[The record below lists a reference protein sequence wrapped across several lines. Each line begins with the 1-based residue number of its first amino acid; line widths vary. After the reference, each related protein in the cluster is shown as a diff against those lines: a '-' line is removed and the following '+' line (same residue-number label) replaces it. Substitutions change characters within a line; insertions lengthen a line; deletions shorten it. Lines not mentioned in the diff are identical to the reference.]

1 MSAALDKV
9 FSRTPRQRRL
19 TVAALVAVVVAVP
32 LAVAGLFTAA
42 LASADDRVDTIPA
55 IVVNNDEF
63 VTTTLPDGT
72 TPSDGTGQVLA
83 GRLLVTELTALGP
96 SDAGTAGFDW
106 TISNTADAQAALAAG
121 DAYAILTIPRDFS
134 ASITSLSG
142 SSPVQADLDIR
153 TDDAHSYLAGSLAQS
168 VGSALTGAFGQA
180 ITAQYLEG
188 LYTNL
193 AVLGSSLTDAAD
205 GAAALSTGVSGV
217 KAGLDSLATGTSA
230 AATGAASAA
239 SGSTSYASGVASYTD
254 GVSGVS
260 AGLTQL
266 NAAAAALGPL
276 ETGLPAYAS
285 GVAETAAAFTALNAQ
300 MQADPQVAGY
310 AAALAQIQGGLTAL
324 GAQSSGIGAAGT
336 GIGSVLDGISTS
348 TTGARTLA
356 AGGPAL
362 SNGATDLATGVQ
374 GISAGL
380 GTLATGTQ
388 SAQAG
393 ARALEAGAGELA
405 TGLADGAAGASVF
418 IDTDAVTTA
427 AVVSEPVGVTTARDH
442 AIDSVGPIIGMI
454 FVPIGLWIGALVVF
468 LLFKP
473 LSAAALASTAS
484 TGRLVRRGLGLA
496 FAIAAGQAVLVT
508 VLLHTALAV
517 SWTLLPATLGFALLL
532 GFVFVTVHHWLSV
545 AFGRVGIVIS
555 LVLLALQLASA
566 SGLYPIEL
574 VATPFQALSPFLPLT
589 WAVTGLQ
596 SILSE
601 SGGADVAA
609 AAAILLLFAIGSV
622 LLSFWSV
629 SRARGARSF
638 GLGPALA

>member
-1 MSAALDKV
+1 MSTALDKL
-9 FSRTPRQRRL
+9 FSRGPRRRRL
-19 TVAALVAVVVAVP
+19 TVAALMTVVVAVP

-55 IVVNNDEF
+55 IVVNNDES
-63 VTTTLPDGT
+63 VTTILPDGT
-72 TPSDGTGQVLA
+72 EQQVLA
-83 GRLLVTELTALGP
+83 GRLLVTELTAP
-96 SDAGTAGFDW
+96 SPSEAGADSTAGFDW

-168 VGSALTGAFGQA
+168 VGSAMTGAFGQA

-193 AVLGSSLTDAAD
+193 ALLGSSLTDAAD
-205 GAAALSTGVSGV
+205 GAAALSTGVSGL
-217 KAGLDSLATGTSA
+217 ATGLDSLAAGTA
-230 AATGAASAA
+230 TAATGAASAA
-239 SGSTSYASGVASYTD
+239 SGATSYASGVASYSD
-254 GVSGVS
+254 GVTGLS

-266 NAAAAALGPL
+266 NSGAIALAPL

-285 GVAETAAAFTALNAQ
+285 GVQGTAAAFTALNAQ
-300 MQADPQVAGY
+300 MQADPNVAAY
-310 AAALAQIQGGLTAL
+310 AGALAQIQGGLTAL

-336 GIGSVLDGISTS
+336 GIGSVLEGISS
-348 TTGARTLA
+348 SATGAGTLA

-362 SNGATDLATGVQ
+362 SSGASDLATGVQ

-380 GTLATGTQ
+380 GTLASGTQ
-388 SAQAG
+388 SAQTG
-393 ARALEAGAGELA
+393 VHALEAGAGELA

-418 IDTDAVTTA
+418 TDTDAVTTA
-427 AVVSEPVGVTTARDH
+427 AVVSEPVSVTTARDH

-454 FVPIGLWIGALVVF
+454 FVPVGLWIGALVVF
-468 LLFKP
+468 LLFRP
-473 LSAAALASTAS
+473 LTAAALASTTS
-484 TGRLVRRGLGLA
+484 TGRLLRRGLGRS
-496 FAIAAGQAVLVT
+496 FAIVAGQAVLVT
-508 VLLHTALAV
+508 VLLHTALDVA
-517 SWTLLPATLGFALLL
+517 WTLLPATLGFTLLL
-532 GFVFVTVHHWLSV
+532 AFVFVAVHHWLSV
-545 AFGRVGIVIS
+545 AFGRVGIIIS

-574 VATPFQALSPFLPLT
+574 VAAPFQTLSPLLPLT

-596 SILSE
+596 AIVSE

-609 AAAILLLFAIGSV
+609 AAAVLLLFAIGSV

-629 SRARGARSF
+629 ARARGARSF
-638 GLGPALA
+638 GLGLARA

>member
-1 MSAALDKV
+1 MSTALDKL
-9 FSRTPRQRRL
+9 FSRTARQRRL

-32 LAVAGLFTAA
+32 LAVAGLFTVA
-42 LASADDRVDTIPA
+42 LVSADDRVDTIPA

-72 TPSDGTGQVLA
+72 EQQVLA
-83 GRLLVTELTALGP
+83 GRLLVTELTAP
-96 SDAGTAGFDW
+96 SASDASTAGFDW

-121 DAYAILTIPRDFS
+121 DAYAILTIPSDFS
-134 ASITSLSG
+134 ASINSLSG
-142 SSPVQADLDIR
+142 STPVQADLDIR

-168 VGSALTGAFGQA
+168 VGSAMAGAFGQA

-193 AVLGSSLTDAAD
+193 ALLGSSLTDAAD

-217 KAGLDSLATGTSA
+217 KAGLDSLAAGTA
-230 AATGAASAA
+230 TAATGAASAA
-239 SGSTSYASGVASYTD
+239 SGATSYASGVASYTD
-254 GVSGVS
+254 GVTGLS
-260 AGLTQL
+260 AGLTEL
-266 NAAAAALGPL
+266 KSGAGALAPL

-285 GVAETAAAFTALNAQ
+285 GVQGTAAAFTALNAQ
-300 MQADPQVAGY
+300 MQADPNVAAY
-310 AAALAQIQGGLTAL
+310 AGALAQIQGGLTAL
-324 GAQSSGIGAAGT
+324 GAQSPGIGAAGT
-336 GIGSVLDGISTS
+336 GIGSVLDGISS
-348 TTGARTLA
+348 SANGALTLA

-362 SNGATDLATGVQ
+362 SSGASDLATGVQ

-380 GTLATGTQ
+380 GTLASGTQ

-393 ARALEAGAGELA
+393 THALEAGAAELA

-418 IDTDAVTTA
+418 TDTDTDAATTA
-427 AVVSEPVGVTTARDH
+427 AVVSEPVSVTTERDH
-442 AIDSVGPIIGMI
+442 LIDSAGPIIGMI
-454 FVPIGLWIGALVVF
+454 FVPVGLWIGALVVF

-473 LSAAALASTAS
+473 LTASALASTTS
-484 TGRLVRRGLGLA
+484 TGRLLRRGLGRA
-496 FAIAAGQAVLVT
+496 FAIVAGQAVLVT
-508 VLLHTALAV
+508 VLLHTALDVA
-517 SWTLLPATLGFALLL
+517 WTLLPATLGFALLL
-532 GFVFVTVHHWLSV
+532 AFVFVAVQHWLSV

-555 LVLLALQLASA
+555 LVLLALQLAAA

-574 VATPFQALSPFLPLT
+574 VAAPFQALSPFLPLT
-589 WAVTGLQ
+589 WAVNGLQ
-596 SILSE
+596 AIVSE

-629 SRARGARSF
+629 ARARGARSF
-638 GLGPALA
+638 GLGLARA

>member
-1 MSAALDKV
+1 MSTALDKL

-72 TPSDGTGQVLA
+72 EQQVLA
-83 GRLLVTELTALGP
+83 GRLLVTELTAP
-96 SDAGTAGFDW
+96 SPSSDSTAGFDW

-121 DAYAILTIPRDFS
+121 DAYAILTIPNDFS

-142 SSPVQADLDIR
+142 TTPVQADLDIR

-168 VGSALTGAFGQA
+168 VGSAMTGAFGQA

-193 AVLGSSLTDAAD
+193 ALLGSSLTDAAD

-217 KAGLDSLATGTSA
+217 AAGLDSLAAGTA
-230 AATGAASAA
+230 TAATGAASAA
-239 SGSTSYASGVASYTD
+239 SGATSYASGVASYTD
-254 GVSGVS
+254 GVSGLS

-266 NAAAAALGPL
+266 NSGAAALAPL

-285 GVAETAAAFTALNAQ
+285 GVAGTAAAFTALNTQ
-300 MQADPQVAGY
+300 MQADPNVAAY
-310 AAALAQIQGGLTAL
+310 AGALAQIQGGLTAL

-336 GIGSVLDGISTS
+336 GIGSVLDGLASS
-348 TTGARTLA
+348 ATGARALA

-362 SNGATDLATGVQ
+362 SSGASDLATGVQ
-374 GISAGL
+374 GISGGL
-380 GTLATGTQ
+380 DTLASGTQ
-388 SAQAG
+388 SAQTG
-393 ARALEAGAGELA
+393 AHALDAGAGELA

-418 IDTDAVTTA
+418 IDTDAVATA
-427 AVVSEPVGVTTARDH
+427 AVVAEPVGVTTARDH
-442 AIDSVGPIIGMI
+442 AIDSVGPVLGMI
-454 FVPIGLWIGALVVF
+454 FVPVGLWIGALVVF

-473 LSAAALASTAS
+473 LTAAALGSTAS
-484 TGRLVRRGLGLA
+484 TGRLLRRGLGQA

-508 VLLHTALAV
+508 VLLHTALDVA
-517 SWTLLPATLGFALLL
+517 WTLLPATLGFALLL
-532 GFVFVTVHHWLSV
+532 AFVFVAVHHWLSV

-555 LVLLALQLASA
+555 LVLLALQLAAA

-574 VATPFQALSPFLPLT
+574 VATPFQGLSPFLPLT
-589 WAVTGLQ
+589 WAVNGLQ
-596 SILSE
+596 AIVSE
-601 SGGADVAA
+601 SGGADVASA
-609 AAAILLLFAIGSV
+609 VAILLLFAIGSV

-629 SRARGARSF
+629 ARARGARSF
-638 GLGPALA
+638 GLGLARA

>member
-1 MSAALDKV
+1 MSTALDKL
-9 FSRTPRQRRL
+9 FSRTARQRRL

-32 LAVAGLFTAA
+32 LAVAGLFTVA
-42 LASADDRVDTIPA
+42 LVSADDRVDTIPA

-72 TPSDGTGQVLA
+72 EQQVLA
-83 GRLLVTELTALGP
+83 GRLLVTELTAP
-96 SDAGTAGFDW
+96 SASDASTAGFDW

-121 DAYAILTIPRDFS
+121 DAYAILTIPSDFS
-134 ASITSLSG
+134 ASINSLSG
-142 SSPVQADLDIR
+142 STPVQADLDIR

-168 VGSALTGAFGQA
+168 VGSAMTGAFGQA

-193 AVLGSSLTDAAD
+193 ALLGSSLTDAAD

-217 KAGLDSLATGTSA
+217 KAGLDSLAAGTA
-230 AATGAASAA
+230 TAATGAASAA
-239 SGSTSYASGVASYTD
+239 SGATSYASGVASYTD
-254 GVSGVS
+254 GVTGLS
-260 AGLTQL
+260 AGLTEL
-266 NAAAAALGPL
+266 KSGAGALAPL

-285 GVAETAAAFTALNAQ
+285 GVQGTAAAFTALNAQ
-300 MQADPQVAGY
+300 MQADPNVAAY
-310 AAALAQIQGGLTAL
+310 AGALAQIQGGLTAL
-324 GAQSSGIGAAGT
+324 GAQSPGIGAAGT
-336 GIGSVLDGISTS
+336 GIGSVLDGISS
-348 TTGARTLA
+348 SANGALTLA

-362 SNGATDLATGVQ
+362 SSGASDLATGVQ

-380 GTLATGTQ
+380 GTLASGTQ

-393 ARALEAGAGELA
+393 THALEAGAAELA

-418 IDTDAVTTA
+418 TDTDTDAATTA
-427 AVVSEPVGVTTARDH
+427 AVVSEPVSVTTERDH
-442 AIDSVGPIIGMI
+442 LIDSAGPIIGMI
-454 FVPIGLWIGALVVF
+454 FVPVGLWIGALVVF

-473 LSAAALASTAS
+473 LTASALASTTS
-484 TGRLVRRGLGLA
+484 TGRLLRRGLGRA
-496 FAIAAGQAVLVT
+496 FAIVAGQAVLVT
-508 VLLHTALAV
+508 VLLHTALDVA
-517 SWTLLPATLGFALLL
+517 WTLLPATLGFALLL
-532 GFVFVTVHHWLSV
+532 AFVFVAVQHWLSV

-555 LVLLALQLASA
+555 LVLLALQLAAA

-574 VATPFQALSPFLPLT
+574 VAAPFQALSPFLPLT
-589 WAVTGLQ
+589 WAVNGLQ
-596 SILSE
+596 AIVSE

-629 SRARGARSF
+629 ARARGARSF
-638 GLGPALA
+638 GLGLARA

>member
-1 MSAALDKV
+1 MSTALDKL
-9 FSRTPRQRRL
+9 FSRTARQRRL

-32 LAVAGLFTAA
+32 LAVAGLFTVA
-42 LASADDRVDTIPA
+42 LVSADDRVDTIPA

-72 TPSDGTGQVLA
+72 EQQVLA
-83 GRLLVTELTALGP
+83 GRLLVTELTAP
-96 SDAGTAGFDW
+96 SASDASTAGFDW

-121 DAYAILTIPRDFS
+121 DAYAILTIPSDFS
-134 ASITSLSG
+134 ASINSLSG
-142 SSPVQADLDIR
+142 STPVQADLDIR

-168 VGSALTGAFGQA
+168 VGSAMTGAFGQA

-193 AVLGSSLTDAAD
+193 ALLGSSLTDAAD

-217 KAGLDSLATGTSA
+217 KAGLDSLAAGTA
-230 AATGAASAA
+230 TAATGAASAA
-239 SGSTSYASGVASYTD
+239 SRATSYASGVASYTD
-254 GVSGVS
+254 GVTGLS
-260 AGLTQL
+260 AGLTEL
-266 NAAAAALGPL
+266 KSGAGALAPL

-285 GVAETAAAFTALNAQ
+285 GVQGTAAAFTALNAQ
-300 MQADPQVAGY
+300 MQADPNVAAY
-310 AAALAQIQGGLTAL
+310 AGALAQIQGGLTAL
-324 GAQSSGIGAAGT
+324 GAQSPGIGAAGT
-336 GIGSVLDGISTS
+336 GIGSVLDGISS
-348 TTGARTLA
+348 SANGALTLA

-362 SNGATDLATGVQ
+362 SSGASDLATGVQ

-380 GTLATGTQ
+380 GTLASGTQ

-393 ARALEAGAGELA
+393 THALEAGAAELA

-418 IDTDAVTTA
+418 TDTDTDAATTA
-427 AVVSEPVGVTTARDH
+427 AVVSEPVSVTTERDH
-442 AIDSVGPIIGMI
+442 LIDSAGPIIGMI
-454 FVPIGLWIGALVVF
+454 FVPVGLWIGALVVF

-473 LSAAALASTAS
+473 LTASTLASTTS
-484 TGRLVRRGLGLA
+484 TGRLLRRGLGRA
-496 FAIAAGQAVLVT
+496 FAIVAGQAVLVT
-508 VLLHTALAV
+508 VLLHTALDVA
-517 SWTLLPATLGFALLL
+517 WTLLPATLGFALLL
-532 GFVFVTVHHWLSV
+532 AFVFVAVQHWLSV

-555 LVLLALQLASA
+555 LVLLALQLAAA

-574 VATPFQALSPFLPLT
+574 VAAPFQALSPFLPLT
-589 WAVTGLQ
+589 WAVNGLQ
-596 SILSE
+596 AIVSE

-629 SRARGARSF
+629 ARARGARSF
-638 GLGPALA
+638 GLGLARA